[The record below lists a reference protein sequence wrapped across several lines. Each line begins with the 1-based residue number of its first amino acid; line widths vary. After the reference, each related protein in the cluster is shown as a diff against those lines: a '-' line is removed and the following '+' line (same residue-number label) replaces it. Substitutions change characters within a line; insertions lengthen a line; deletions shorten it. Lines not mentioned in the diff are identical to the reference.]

1 MRRSRGEEGFTLIE
15 VMISMLVFMV
25 ALLGLVAMQ
34 EASIEGAGRAR
45 EQTAAVNIARFVM
58 AGIQNEVTGFTFESE
73 LPTTDQPLLDNAI
86 NDGNEGLWVNIPGT
100 GDISR
105 FDAYLEHNGR
115 SFYTT
120 DGVDSAPYCAIYQAE
135 RFLDGSDAPMEGL
148 FKVKVRVAWP
158 RKGQYQGASWMDCTL
173 AARMDDEEDHVGL
186 WEVVELRTV
195 MSREFTS
202 RWVFN

>member
-1 MRRSRGEEGFTLIE
+1 MRRSHCEEGFTLIE

-73 LPTTDQPLLDNAI
+73 LPTADQPLLDNAI
-86 NDGNEGLWVNIPGT
+86 NGGNEGLWVNLPGT
-100 GDISR
+100 GGISR
-105 FDAYLEHNGR
+105 FDAYLEHDGR
-115 SFYTT
+115 SFYDT
-120 DGVDSAPYCAIYQAE
+120 VDSAPYCAIYQVD
-135 RFLDGSDAPMEGL
+135 RFLDGAGVEMDGL
-148 FKVKVRVAWP
+148 YKVKVRVAWP
-158 RKGQYQGASWMDCTL
+158 RKGQYQGADWMDCTL
-173 AARMDDEEDHVGL
+173 AARKDDIEGHVGL

-202 RWVFN
+202 RWVFNW